1 MINVMHSL
9 QVRVCGV
16 GIVCFVV
23 LMIRRPP
30 RSTRTDTLFPYTT
43 LFRSAGTAGRA
54 GRRPAPR
61 PGSCFRRG
69 YPRPLRGGGRC
80 GDPCPAR
87 LWRRSQPPRA
97 RHDDDAGG
105 GRGRAGGEDAPARRA
120 LVGVSRGDRKSVVEG
135 KSVSVSVDSGGR
147 RINKKKKK

>member
-1 MINVMHSL
+1 MRISDWSSD
-9 QVRVCGV
+9 VCSSD
-16 GIVCFVV
+16 
-23 LMIRRPP
+23 L
-30 RSTRTDTLFPYTT
+30 
-43 LFRSAGTAGRA
+43 AGRA

-105 GRGRAGGEDAPARRA
+105 GRGRAGAKTRPLDVRSSASVEVEAIRERWAEPGKDALGLATVA
-120 LVGVSRGDRKSVVEG
+120 ERGSEEATAELPDTKRPTE
-135 KSVSVSVDSGGR
+135 
-147 RINKKKKK
+147 